1 MKLIRI
7 GIPLYL
13 INCSLLKEV
22 RAPISEGTKESQ
34 TKAAVFGAKVK
45 GTMSS
50 SKTDK
55 EDDQPEVTINDRQL
69 MGRTGVWLL
78 VALYRIEDQEPPRSS
93 IMGRLLSILFHWF
106 HVTAYSYD
114 GKFYLFNR
122 QK

>member
-1 MKLIRI
+1 
-7 GIPLYL
+7 
-13 INCSLLKEV
+13 
-22 RAPISEGTKESQ
+22 
-34 TKAAVFGAKVK
+34 
-45 GTMSS
+45 MSS

-55 EDDQPEVTINDRQL
+55 EDEQPEVTINDRQL

-114 GKFYLFNR
+114 GKFESQIYIYLKIVFDS
-122 QK
+122 

>member
-1 MKLIRI
+1 MIQRRFT
-7 GIPLYL
+7 
-13 INCSLLKEV
+13 NFSLLKEV
-22 RAPISEGTKESQ
+22 RPPISEAAKESQ

-50 SKTDK
+50 SKTEK
-55 EDDQPEVTINDRQL
+55 EDEQPEVTINDRQL

-114 GKFYLFNR
+114 GKCQFLIYLL
-122 QK
+122 K

>member
-1 MKLIRI
+1 MHLI
-7 GIPLYL
+7 YL
-13 INCSLLKEV
+13 NIKIYSLLKEV
-22 RAPISEGTKESQ
+22 RPPISEGTKESQ
-34 TKAAVFGAKVK
+34 TKAAVFGAKVR
-45 GTMSS
+45 GIMSS

-55 EDDQPEVTINDRQL
+55 EDEQPEVTINDRQL

-114 GKFYLFNR
+114 GKCHIWIYLN
-122 QK
+122 

>member
-1 MKLIRI
+1 M
-7 GIPLYL
+7 
-13 INCSLLKEV
+13 KEV
-22 RAPISEGTKESQ
+22 RAPISEATKESQ

-55 EDDQPEVTINDRQL
+55 EDEQPEVTINDRQL

-114 GKFYLFNR
+114 GNFELQIYLNYFS
-122 QK
+122 